1 MGLRKRRFNPLPTV
15 GNVLPAGDIKIH
27 VDAAVKQHLN
37 YVGIGVVM
45 RDEEAREGSS
55 LATSLGYNSGNVC
68 YAPEKGVAS
77 FALSQDKNSVW
88 YDSVPKFLGT
98 LIRADLLPPV

>member
-15 GNVLPAGDIKIH
+15 GNVLPGGDIKIH

-45 RDEEAREGSS
+45 RDDEGVVLHAFSKRILGVFSPHVAECLAAREGSS
-55 LATSLGYNSGNVC
+55 LATSLGYN
-68 YAPEKGVAS
+68 
-77 FALSQDKNSVW
+77 
-88 YDSVPKFLGT
+88 
-98 LIRADLLPPV
+98 R